1 MVEFAYAVG
10 RIRALEVHL
19 LDESHIIRMVDARD
33 FESAYH
39 VLRENPY
46 YSEKI
51 DRLPHAFDF
60 EALLRQE
67 LSEVKELLEN
77 LAPKNEVLA
86 AVWKKYEPEMT
97 LDAYV
102 LGLLAAAKKHPVRLF
117 LSYAY
122 AFVALYQ
129 LRKELLE
136 GKLDPETAVNRF
148 RYTDYYRAVSA
159 GMEHYKKSG
168 SLLALEREI
177 DNQLMNIVKMAKYK
191 AFGIEPL
198 LGYAIAKEIEVKVL
212 KLILTAKRM
221 RVRTEEIKERLRLTY
236 V

>member
-60 EALLRQE
+60 EALLQQE

-117 LSYAY
+117 LAYAY

-148 RYTDYYRAVSA
+148 RYTDYCRAVSA

-177 DNQLMNIVKMAKYK
+177 DNQLMNIVKMARYK